1 MYTPPPPQNFNVK
14 KQNTLSNLQRLHT
27 TNLKMRKLIIME
39 VFQLALE
46 LVGVK
51 VIRKITKIMFNHL

>member
-14 KQNTLSNLQRLHT
+14 KQNTLPNLQRLHT